1 MRNRKIP
8 LYLELFI
15 TFFKLGLFTFGG
27 GYAMIPLIE
36 EIVVNKKK
44 WISQGEILDILAIA
58 ESTPGPI
65 AVNSATYIGFKLKG
79 VWGAIIATL
88 GLIIPSFVIIFLI
101 SLCYQEVMKWSV
113 VIAMFKG
120 IKIAVILLLFRAVI
134 RLKKAVKL
142 NVISISIFIAA
153 LAASLTLSLF
163 NITIPMFSLIL
174 IAAGILIGVV
184 IELIAKSKEVNK

>member
-1 MRNRKIP
+1 
-8 LYLELFI
+8 
-15 TFFKLGLFTFGG
+15 
-27 GYAMIPLIE
+27 MIPLIE

-184 IELIAKSKEVNK
+184 IELIAKSKEVNKWFSLNYSIHSS

>member
-1 MRNRKIP
+1 MRNNRIP
-8 LYLELFI
+8 IYLELFI

-36 EIVVNKKK
+36 DEVVNKKK

-79 VWGAIIATL
+79 VWGALIATL
-88 GLIIPSFVIIFLI
+88 GLIIPSFTIIFLI
-101 SLCYQEVMKWSV
+101 SLCYQVMKWTPV
-113 VIAMFKG
+113 VAMFKG
-120 IKIAVILLLFRAVI
+120 IKVAVIILLIRAVL
-134 RLKKAVKL
+134 RLRKAVKI
-142 NVISISIFIAA
+142 NVISISIFIIA
-153 LAASLTLSLF
+153 LAISLTLSLF

-174 IAAGILIGVV
+174 IGAGIIIGVV